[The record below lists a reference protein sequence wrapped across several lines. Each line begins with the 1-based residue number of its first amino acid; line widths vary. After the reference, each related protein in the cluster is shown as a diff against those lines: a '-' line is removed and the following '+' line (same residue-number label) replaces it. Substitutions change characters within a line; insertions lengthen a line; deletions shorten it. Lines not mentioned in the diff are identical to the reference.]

1 MNDPMHSGN
10 ELMPLTEF
18 LQETGMSQSTERR
31 LRQEQE
37 DWPPHLSLGKRIY
50 YLRSGWADW
59 LASQARAIRA
69 RRGSAKSRP
78 VEADS
83 ADPSG
88 SGTGIT
94 ESKANYQ

>member
-1 MNDPMHSGN
+1 MKNPKHSDN
-10 ELMPLTEF
+10 ELMPLSEF

-59 LASQARAIRA
+59 LSGQARAIRS
-69 RRGSAKSRP
+69 RRGLRKSQPSDTDGSQAGATGSAGGDDR
-78 VEADS
+78 
-83 ADPSG
+83 
-88 SGTGIT
+88 
-94 ESKANYQ
+94 